1 MSVRSNIDFYGKF
14 LTPQYSYLDVSLR
27 LDILIQLNG
36 KKDQWNF
43 HYFIFNSFCL
53 VLLILL

>member
-1 MSVRSNIDFYGKF
+1 MEFYRKF

-36 KKDQWNF
+36 KKDQ
-43 HYFIFNSFCL
+43 
-53 VLLILL
+53 